1 MLGSNVSVWTVT
13 VPRPHN
19 DITKSRTQLSQFR
32 TILRPLLDRIKAA
45 HGQTTPLH
53 VFPAAPTSLA
63 IEFGR
68 IRMPKADMPWRI
80 YDQVNARGGFVPAL
94 SIPCGD

>member
-1 MLGSNVSVWTVT
+1 M
-13 VPRPHN
+13 
-19 DITKSRTQLSQFR
+19 
-32 TILRPLLDRIKAA
+32 DRIKAA

-53 VFPAAPTSLA
+53 VFPVASVSAA

-80 YDQVNARGGFVPAL
+80 YDQVNDRGGFVFAL
-94 SIPCGD
+94 SIPQGAQ